1 MKEVIKEAKSVD
13 EAITL
18 ACEELKITK
27 DEITFEILELPKKG
41 IFGFRNTMAKVKV
54 ALMNEDHLESDA
66 KSKEKKEIIR
76 EEDAQILAN
85 KLEAYLKNILINFGL
100 KSLNMESNLSEEG
113 ILNLKIQCNDD
124 FSLLED
130 DSFIIALQRLGNTYL
145 SKMSKEVNMPKLTV
159 HINDVLEKQ
168 KEKLVELAENMASL
182 VKKTGNKA
190 TMEPMNSYERM
201 IVHNTISQIEGV
213 ESSSIGEGKNRRVVL
228 FCSSEK

>member
-18 ACEELKITK
+18 ACEELKVTK

-66 KSKEKKEIIR
+66 ESKEKKEIIR

-100 KSLNMESNLSEEG
+100 KSLNIESNLSEEG
-113 ILNLKIQCNDD
+113 ILNLKIQFNDD

-145 SKMSKEVNMPKLTV
+145 SRMSKEVNMPKLTV

-168 KEKLVELAENMASL
+168 KEKLVELAENMASV
-182 VKKTGNKA
+182 VKNTGNKA

-213 ESSSIGEGKNRRVVL
+213 ESSSIGEGRNRRVVL

>member
-1 MKEVIKEAKSVD
+1 MKELIKEAKSVD

-18 ACEELKITK
+18 ACEELKVTK

-41 IFGFRNTMAKVKV
+41 MFGFRNTMAKVKV
-54 ALMNEDHLESDA
+54 ALINGNDLQNDE
-66 KSKEKKEIIR
+66 KSQERKETIR
-76 EEDAQILAN
+76 EEDAKILAN
-85 KLEAYLKNILINFGL
+85 KLEVYLKNILMNFNIMN
-100 KSLNMESNLSEEG
+100 LNIESNLSEEG
-113 ILNLKIQCNDD
+113 ILNLKIQSNEN
-124 FSLLED
+124 FNLLED

-145 SKMSKEVNMPKLTV
+145 SKLSKEVNMPKLTV

-168 KEKLVELAENMASL
+168 KVKLVELAENMANV

>member
-18 ACEELKITK
+18 ACEELKVTK
-27 DEITFEILELPKKG
+27 DEITFEVLELPKKG

-54 ALMNEDHLESDA
+54 ALINENDLQDNR
-66 KSKEKKEIIR
+66 KSQEKKETIR
-76 EEDAQILAN
+76 EEDAKILAN
-85 KLEAYLKNILINFGL
+85 KLEVYLKNILMNFNITN
-100 KSLNMESNLSEEG
+100 LNIESNFNKEG
-113 ILNLKIQCNDD
+113 ILNLKIQCNED
-124 FSLLED
+124 FNLLED

-145 SKMSKEVNMPKLTV
+145 SKLSKEVNMPKLTV

-168 KEKLVELAENMASL
+168 KAKLVELAENMANV